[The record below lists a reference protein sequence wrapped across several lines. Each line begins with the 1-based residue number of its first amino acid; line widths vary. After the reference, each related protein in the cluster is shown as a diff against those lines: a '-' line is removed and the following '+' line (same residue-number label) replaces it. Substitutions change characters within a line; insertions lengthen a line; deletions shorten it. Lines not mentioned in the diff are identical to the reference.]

1 MSGHGTGGRMPP
13 IQGTNITWDND
24 EWRTQGQSIFLVT
37 SYYRCTSDRD
47 TLRDWYPDARA
58 AARFIAE
65 LRTSQIDAQGPA
77 RWLAG
82 RCGCFSQA
90 GTRTPARC

>member
-1 MSGHGTGGRMPP
+1 MPP
-13 IQGTNITWDND
+13 TQGTNVTWDED
-24 EWRTQGQSIFLVT
+24 EWDARGQSILLVA
-37 SYYRCTSDRD
+37 SYHRCTADRD
-47 TLRDWYPDARA
+47 TLRHWYPQVRA